1 MSGEQASALEF
12 NPHRLLQST
21 IDALGRMDVSAL
33 MKLGAE
39 AEEMAKLRIQMSPTD
54 AAQAIALKQAL
65 VELLQSTQRSL
76 RMLRGLHDT
85 SIRRIE
91 EQATWER

>member
-1 MSGEQASALEF
+1 MPGEQPSAVDF
-12 NPHRLLQST
+12 DPQRLLRAT

-39 AEEMAKLRIQMSPTD
+39 AEAMAMLRPQLSPTA
-54 AAQAIALKQAL
+54 AAQVLALKQAL
-65 VELLQSTQRSL
+65 AELLQSTERSL
-76 RMLRGLHDT
+76 RMLRGLHEAGV
-85 SIRRIE
+85 RRIE